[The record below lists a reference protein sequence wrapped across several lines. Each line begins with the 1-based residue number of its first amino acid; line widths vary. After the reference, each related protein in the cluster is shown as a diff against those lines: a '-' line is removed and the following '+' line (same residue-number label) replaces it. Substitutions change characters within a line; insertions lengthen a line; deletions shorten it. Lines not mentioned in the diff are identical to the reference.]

1 MENIEKLKRGVQQE
15 IVEKQPDILKRKI
28 SDFSITF
35 KNLIESCN
43 KVYITTHMYP
53 HLWAR

>member
-53 HLWAR
+53 DYD